1 MNAPSKRGE
10 AVGRKDWIDLIGE
23 SGDALENLA
32 VDEVLRRVRMGAT
45 VHALDIDCAHSGLF
59 LRLAEAGAQVT
70 AVDADDLQVAVTDA
84 AAAHGAGERVRF
96 QRHAL
101 GQLRTATPPPGA
113 PFDLI
118 VVHRSLPFLAFAD
131 AEAVLR
137 RLAGW
142 LKIGGKLYVSA
153 FGKHSEL
160 GDHYPHAGHFVQQRF
175 AEVEPVVARKYGIVG
190 PVCLY
195 SERDLFLLLFEAGAS
210 VLKSFTTTHGNVK
223 AVGVRV

>member
-10 AVGRKDWIDLIGE
+10 AVGRKDWIDVLSE
-23 SGDALENLA
+23 TGDAMEKLA
-32 VDEVLRRVRMGAT
+32 VEEVLRRVRMGEA
-45 VHALDIDCAHSGLF
+45 VHALDIDCGHSGLF
-59 LRLAEAGAQVT
+59 LRLAQAGAQVT
-70 AVDADDLQVAVTDA
+70 AVDADDLQAPVADA
-84 AAAHGAGERVRF
+84 AQAHGADGRVRF
-96 QRHAL
+96 QRHSLGELKTAAL
-101 GQLRTATPPPGA
+101 PPGA

-118 VVHRSLPFLAFAD
+118 VVHRSLPFLTFAD

-175 AEVEPVVARKYGIVG
+175 AEVEPVVAHKYGISG

>member
-10 AVGRKDWIDLIGE
+10 FGGRKDWLDLIGE
-23 SGDALENLA
+23 TGDVLENLA
-32 VDEVLRRVRMGAT
+32 VEEVLRRTRMGET

-59 LRLAEAGAQVT
+59 LRLAEAGARVT
-70 AVDADDLQVAVTDA
+70 AVDADDLHVPVADA
-84 AAAHGAGERVRF
+84 AAAHTVGERVRF
-96 QRHAL
+96 LRHSL
-101 GQLRTATPPPGA
+101 GELRTAAAPPGA

-118 VVHRSLPFLAFAD
+118 VVHRSLPFLPFAD

-175 AEVEPVVARKYGIVG
+175 AELEPAVAHKYGIAG

-210 VLKSFTTTHGNVK
+210 VLRSFTTTHGNVK

>member
-10 AVGRKDWIDLIGE
+10 VGGRKDWIDLISE
-23 SGDALENLA
+23 TGDALESLA
-32 VDEVLRRVRMGAT
+32 VAEVVRRARMGET

-59 LRLAEAGAQVT
+59 LRLAAAGAQVT
-70 AVDADDLQVAVTDA
+70 AVDADDLQVPVADA
-84 AAAHGAGERVRF
+84 AAAHAVGERVRF
-96 QRHAL
+96 LRHAL
-101 GQLRTATPPPGA
+101 GELQAAAVPPGA

-137 RLAGW
+137 RLASW

-160 GDHYPHAGHFVQQRF
+160 GDHYPHAGYFVQQRF
-175 AEVEPVVARKYGIVG
+175 AELEPTVARKYGIAG